1 MLLGQH
7 IRNFPK
13 VRISTVLSVS
23 GNVRFA
29 NGTGVVPVGTTFARN
44 ALSAETCA
52 TSPKLASLQFSPAR
66 K

>member
-23 GNVRFA
+23 ENVRFA
-29 NGTGVVPVGTTFARN
+29 NGIGVVPVGTKFVRN

-52 TSPKLASLQFSPAR
+52 TSPK
-66 K
+66 